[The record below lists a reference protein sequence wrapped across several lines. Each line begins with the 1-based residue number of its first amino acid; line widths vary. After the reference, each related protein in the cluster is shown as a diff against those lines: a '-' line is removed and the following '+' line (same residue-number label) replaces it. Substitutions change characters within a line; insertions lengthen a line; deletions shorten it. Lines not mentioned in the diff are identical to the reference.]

1 MKNFYTDSTFL
12 SFELQNEYKEFSF
25 SSMDKKDNNFS
36 FEMTSFEN
44 AFLFGLLKKYKPTKI
59 LEVGLAA
66 GATTRMLVDHVLFIK
81 FSLDFFVFFVLFTL
95 SNISFCKK

>member
-36 FEMTSFEN
+36 FEMT
-44 AFLFGLLKKYKPTKI
+44 
-59 LEVGLAA
+59 
-66 GATTRMLVDHVLFIK
+66 
-81 FSLDFFVFFVLFTL
+81 
-95 SNISFCKK
+95 